1 MSTFTTYKFN
11 APIEQLPE
19 TAKAPFKPAASSL
32 SRLVG
37 TWQNIDAAT
46 QSIGSVVLTNQQG
59 TLEVHVFGACSPTP
73 CDWQQ
78 VPGQVYD
85 ASVSG
90 GPAIAFTATYNFG
103 FKNTIIA
110 GHHQGPNL
118 IIEDFN
124 VFTDGSGRAAYYDK
138 GTFKRV

>member
-1 MSTFTTYKFN
+1 MPTVTAHKFN

-19 TAKAPFKPAASSL
+19 TAHAPFKAAASPL
-32 SRLVG
+32 SSLVG

-46 QSIGSVVLTNQQG
+46 RSIVRVVLTDQQG
-59 TLEVHVFGACSPTP
+59 ALGVHVYGACSPTP
-73 CDWQQ
+73 CDWEQ

-90 GPAIAFTATYNFG
+90 GKAVAFMATYNFG

-110 GHHQGPNL
+110 GHHEGHNL
-118 IIEDFN
+118 VIEDFN
-124 VFTDGSGRAAYYDK
+124 TFTDGSGRASYFDK
-138 GTFKRV
+138 GTFKKV